1 MVKTFCIA
9 SSPESPKFY
18 EDTYCCSEFP
28 HVKTKVQALVEVIL
42 FHHHPL
48 DTNFGAA

>member
-1 MVKTFCIA
+1 MVKTFYVD
-9 SSPESPKFY
+9 SSAESPKSH
-18 EDTYCCSEFP
+18 EDSYCCSEFP

-42 FHHHPL
+42 FHHHPS